1 MEGKRW
7 KIGKRDKDYY
17 LFSAQMA
24 LEGLC
29 ALFKTA
35 VNVDCLSEDE
45 VAGIGE
51 IIRLIKEQVEKA
63 SEFNE
68 KKAKKRNPKR
78 EAKMENLSE
87 KTLG

>member
-1 MEGKRW
+1 MENP
-7 KIGKRDKDYY
+7 KRDKDYY
-17 LFSAQMA
+17 IFSTQMS

-51 IIRLIKEQVEKA
+51 IIRLIKEQVERA
-63 SEFNE
+63 SELEEGE
-68 KKAKKRNPKR
+68 K
-78 EAKMENLSE
+78 EES
-87 KTLG
+87 KTGGEDGKFE

>member
-1 MEGKRW
+1 MENPK
-7 KIGKRDKDYY
+7 KDKDYY

-63 SEFNE
+63 SEFDEGNE
-68 KKAKKRNPKR
+68 
-78 EAKMENLSE
+78 EEES
-87 KTLG
+87 KTGGKNGKLE